1 MEEYLLPENRSL
13 TIIEKQKLFAM
24 KNKMTNIPSNFSKTN
39 MKKECYCGSEETM
52 KHIYHCKILSKG
64 KEQMLEY
71 EKIYNGSTTEQ
82 TEILRTFERNMKERE
97 KLENENVIPRV
108 LTVEPLSIM
117 TAMGK

>member
-1 MEEYLLPENRSL
+1 MNKIRHKGKEIEYHELNMEEYLLPENGSL
-13 TIIEKQKLFAM
+13 TIIKQKLFAM
-24 KNKMTNIPSNFSKTN
+24 KNKMTNIPSNFLKTN

-82 TEILRTFERNMKERE
+82 TEILRDCHLLNI
-97 KLENENVIPRV
+97 L
-108 LTVEPLSIM
+108 
-117 TAMGK
+117 